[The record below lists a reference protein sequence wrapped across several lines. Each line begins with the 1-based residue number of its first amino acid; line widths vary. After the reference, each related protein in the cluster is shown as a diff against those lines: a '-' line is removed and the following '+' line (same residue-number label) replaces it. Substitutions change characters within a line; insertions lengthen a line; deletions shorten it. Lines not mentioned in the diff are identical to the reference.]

1 MTLQANALCILE
13 DIRLR
18 VPDMVTMTAAHSGSF
33 EAFVNEASDFAED
46 YCDRTFLSGS
56 LETEIFDGRGYADNI
71 PAYHTK
77 HVLNQAPISTTPV
90 LHLYRWDGD
99 SWEELNT
106 TTYTQDTVKG
116 TIYFPTISITEY
128 YRQPGYVTGANA
140 YFVQGTGNHKAE
152 YYYGYT
158 FGTYGGGTLPLD
170 LRGAVAKHAIWL
182 YNSTSQLGIVS
193 NSSADDRTY
202 TYDPNI
208 PKSILR
214 VYDRYKR

>member
-46 YCDRTFLSGS
+46 YCNRTFLSGS
-56 LETEIFDGRGYADNI
+56 IETEIFDGVGYALNI
-71 PAYHTK
+71 PAHHTE
-77 HVLNQAPISTTPV
+77 HVLNQAPISSLPV
-90 LHLYRWDGD
+90 LLLYLWDGN
-99 SWEELNT
+99 SWNAVT
-106 TTYTQDTVKG
+106 ASTYTTDETDGRV
-116 TIYFPTISITEY
+116 YFPGVSTEFY
-128 YRQPGYVTGANA
+128 NQPGYVGTTGY
-140 YFVQGTGNHKAE
+140 YFAVGKNNYKAV
-152 YYYGYT
+152 YAYGYT
-158 FGTYGGGTLPLD
+158 LSAGGGGTLPLD